1 MTIIAEIPAEDPL
14 VLAGAPSLDGSA
26 GPTPTELAAD
36 AISADLAARF
46 RAAQDSRKNIEAEMM
61 ADERRRLGKYSPE
74 KLAKL
79 TRQGGS
85 RAFDRITE
93 SKCAA
98 AEGKLVEML
107 LLSRG
112 HPWHVEA
119 TPIPDLTPEQEEEIA
134 MELAR
139 ELAEEAQQSQLGG
152 EEIEALFLDR
162 WNDAK
167 ARYERKVK
175 EKADASAARMEKQ
188 ISDYMEE
195 GDWQGVLADFLY
207 DFVTYPVAG
216 IMGPIP
222 YSTLREKWTEE
233 GVTWEEDMQV
243 GFERMDPFGIFPAAM
258 SGAPGDGDFFYR
270 RLIPDDAALDLGR
283 MKGVI
288 PGAFE
293 KAYAAHGKVG
303 DGDIDQQVA
312 ESENNQGKTGDVFN
326 PDKGHELV
334 YWWHRMSRKEAA
346 GACRR
351 ECEDEHPDERIPYYG
366 LMLNGVI
373 ITCEENWD
381 RSGRPQVHL
390 CSFEKKPGTI
400 FGEGIARLMQGPQ
413 ANRNSNRRALNT
425 NSDMSA
431 QPARVV
437 NSERLQ
443 NPEAAETAFPGQV
456 FLVRSSVLPGDNQPA
471 VSYLETPN
479 NTGAILAAIKQTDQD
494 ADDITG
500 VFPQAYGS
508 NRQVGPAQTLGGLKL
523 LREDQ
528 ATRLKLGVVH
538 MEKCLRSFFTAMAR
552 FIMVFGPRECWGD
565 QKVAVQGPI
574 KLYLESAASDVYVAD
589 MELLKTYKEDL
600 GIAVREEAFVRLAR
614 KVLETRRED
623 PADYILTDD
632 ELRSEK
638 ERMEQ
643 EAAAAVPPEG
653 QMPPPDGAAE
663 AGIPPGAPPLEAV
676 PPQGE
681 EPPPEGAEAPAM
693 PPPPQEDPRMIQA
706 QAALLRAQTADRA
719 QAARE
724 DLERRRLLLEETK
737 LVNLLRIAQRKNAA
751 EDAERR
757 SRIAAS
763 SFGAL
768 GMGATGGAA

>member
-1 MTIIAEIPAEDPL
+1 MGDVHFRQCCIDKSAFLKVQKGGIFVRLWIRGRETRVIWKGEKWPSEKKVKKRLDAACGDVRVVHDKGLTMADLMAIVAPVAKEPEDPL
-14 VLAGAPSLDGSA
+14 VLAGAPALDGSDA
-26 GPTPTELAAD
+26 APTPDELAAD
-36 AISADLAARF
+36 AISADLAGRF
-46 RAAQDSRKNIEAEMM
+46 RAAQDSRKEIEASML
-61 ADERRRLGKYSPE
+61 ADQRRRLGQYSPE

-93 SKCAA
+93 AKCAA

-139 ELAEEAQQSQLGG
+139 EIGEEAQQSPMGG
-152 EEIEALFLDR
+152 EDVEALFLER

-167 ARYERKVK
+167 ARYERRVK

-195 GDWQGVLADFLY
+195 GDWQGVLADFIY

-222 YSTLREKWTEE
+222 YTTMREKWTAD
-233 GVTWEEDMQV
+233 GVTWEDDMQV
-243 GFERMDPFGIFPAAM
+243 GFERMDPFGIYPAAM
-258 SGAPGDGDFFYR
+258 SAEAGDGDFFYR
-270 RLIPDDAALDLGR
+270 RLIPDDAALELGR
-283 MKGVI
+283 MSGVI

-293 KAYAAHGKVG
+293 KAYAAHGKIG
-303 DGDIDQQVA
+303 DGDVDQQIA

-334 YWWHRMSRKEAA
+334 YWWHRMTRKEAA

-351 ECEDEHPDERIPYYG
+351 ELEEGEQPDERIPYYG
-366 LMLNGVI
+366 LMLNGII
-373 ITCEENWD
+373 ITCVENWD

-400 FGEGIARLMQGPQ
+400 FGEGISSLMAGPQ

-443 NPEAAETAFPGQV
+443 NPEAAGTAFPGQV
-456 FLVRSSVLPGDNQPA
+456 FLVRSSVIPGDNQPA

-508 NRQVGPAQTLGGLKL
+508 NRQVGPAQTLGGLQL

-552 FIMVFGPRECWGD
+552 FIMVFGPRDCWGD
-565 QKVAVQGPI
+565 QKVTVQGPI

-589 MELLKTYKEDL
+589 MELLKTYKEEM
-600 GIAVREEAFVRLAR
+600 GIAIRPEAFVRLAR
-614 KVLETRRED
+614 KVFETRRED
-623 PADYILTDD
+623 PADYMLTDD
-632 ELRSEK
+632 ELRQEK
-638 ERMEQ
+638 E
-643 EAAAAVPPEG
+643 
-653 QMPPPDGAAE
+653 
-663 AGIPPGAPPLEAV
+663 
-676 PPQGE
+676 
-681 EPPPEGAEAPAM
+681 
-693 PPPPQEDPRMIQA
+693 
-706 QAALLRAQTADRA
+706 ALRSDQTR
-719 QAARE
+719 
-724 DLERRRLLLEETK
+724 
-737 LVNLLRIAQRKNAA
+737 
-751 EDAERR
+751 
-757 SRIAAS
+757 
-763 SFGAL
+763 
-768 GMGATGGAA
+768 